1 MIGSE
6 NNMAEEEDNK
16 LKKLGIDV
24 KQKKSLKQLCRRR
37 DLTDVSGRSISYI
50 IAHSCLSLLTRAKY
64 SLYCPINSCQDRYAP
79 NFELFD
85 GFTFRACIRAQI
97 IPNLLSSGV
106 LLESAWLS
114 CFSFLHTFS
123 LVDFGGK
130 STNCL
135 FWKEI

>member
-50 IAHSCLSLLTRAKY
+50 IAHSYHSL
-64 SLYCPINSCQDRYAP
+64 
-79 NFELFD
+79 
-85 GFTFRACIRAQI
+85 
-97 IPNLLSSGV
+97 
-106 LLESAWLS
+106 
-114 CFSFLHTFS
+114 
-123 LVDFGGK
+123 
-130 STNCL
+130 
-135 FWKEI
+135 